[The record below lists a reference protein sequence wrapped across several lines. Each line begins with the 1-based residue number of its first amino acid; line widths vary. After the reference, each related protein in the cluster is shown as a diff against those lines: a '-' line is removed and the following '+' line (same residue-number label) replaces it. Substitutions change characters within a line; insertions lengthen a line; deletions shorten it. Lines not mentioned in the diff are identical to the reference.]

1 MWHYYVIYM
10 FWIIRPMRYQIAL
23 FMLAMMALPLLL
35 KGQNQIVRDDR
46 AEAANPAVCL
56 SNLHGMEVCDAAV
69 PVPQSSQQRMV
80 LVRGQL
86 LPLQPAKP

>member
-1 MWHYYVIYM
+1 M
-10 FWIIRPMRYQIAL
+10 FRIIRPMKYQIAL

-35 KGQNQIVRDDR
+35 NGQNQIVRDDR
-46 AEAANPAVCL
+46 AEAANPTVCL

-69 PVPQSSQQRMV
+69 PAQQGSQQRMV

>member
-1 MWHYYVIYM
+1 MK
-10 FWIIRPMRYQIAL
+10 YQIAL

-35 KGQNQIVRDDR
+35 NGQNQIVRDGHV
-46 AEAANPAVCL
+46 EAVNPAVCL
-56 SNLHGMEVCDAAV
+56 SNLQGMEVCDAAAV
-69 PVPQSSQQRMV
+69 PAPQSSQQRMV